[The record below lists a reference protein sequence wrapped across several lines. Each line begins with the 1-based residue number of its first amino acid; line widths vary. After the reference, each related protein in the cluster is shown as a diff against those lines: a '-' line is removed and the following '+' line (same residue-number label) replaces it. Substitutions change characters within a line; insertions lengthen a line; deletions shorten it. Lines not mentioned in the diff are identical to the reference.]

1 MKKTTSKIYVE
12 QEKENP
18 QRKKSQS
25 KKVKKTAQDTIPF
38 DEIYDNGIFRI
49 GDTYS
54 LIFYIPNID
63 YKVFKENERDVIYK
77 RYQKLLNCLPSE
89 VKYQELI
96 INTDIDINN
105 YVEALVPQ
113 YNGVCTQEYM
123 IALLRSRKLS
133 SQKPRTALV
142 NSKYMVLFHL
152 SLL

>member
-54 LIFYIPNID
+54 LIFI
-63 YKVFKENERDVIYK
+63 F
-77 RYQKLLNCLPSE
+77 QT
-89 VKYQELI
+89 LI
-96 INTDIDINN
+96 IRCLKIMSVTAYTKGIKNFLT
-105 YVEALVPQ
+105 
-113 YNGVCTQEYM
+113 VCRLRLN
-123 IALLRSRKLS
+123 IKNLLLI
-133 SQKPRTALV
+133 QTLTLII
-142 NSKYMVLFHL
+142 M
-152 SLL
+152 

>member
-63 YKVFKENERDVIYK
+63 YKVFKDNERNGIYK
-77 RYQKLLNCLPSE
+77 RYQNFLTVCRLRLNIKNLLLI
-89 VKYQELI
+89 QTLTLI
-96 INTDIDINN
+96 I
-105 YVEALVPQ
+105 
-113 YNGVCTQEYM
+113 M
-123 IALLRSRKLS
+123 
-133 SQKPRTALV
+133 
-142 NSKYMVLFHL
+142 
-152 SLL
+152 